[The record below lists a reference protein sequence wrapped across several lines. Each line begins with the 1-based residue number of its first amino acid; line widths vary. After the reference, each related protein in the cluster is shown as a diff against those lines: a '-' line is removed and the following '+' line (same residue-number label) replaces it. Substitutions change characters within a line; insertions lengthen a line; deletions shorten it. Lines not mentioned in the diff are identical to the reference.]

1 MRKWTYLV
9 AVLLMA
15 GTSTSLLTSCIDNDE
30 PAGITDLR
38 GAKAE
43 LLRAKAAVEQAEAAI
58 KTAQV
63 KWYEA
68 EAEIKNQEAEQEK
81 LKTSWLEAQ
90 YQAQKDSL
98 EIETQKYVER
108 QKKLLIEAQQAT
120 AEANAEYQKALAEI
134 EAALVGVEESAYAQK
149 LYELLN
155 NTEYKYTYKDAYDV
169 DQEIVIYGLLGLAG
183 ALSDA
188 QDELADLMNEK
199 LVMDYTFDV
208 DAKIAAVEGQIAT
221 EEGNL
226 EGLKET
232 LEDYKTIKGTS
243 FEDWKASYEA
253 YEKESEDLNNQLN
266 DIKLKE
272 AEALRATTAKQDSL
286 DRANNAKSELKFTVS
301 DKIAEVFA
309 NAVQS
314 LSSPTG
320 ISTELAAFA
329 ITDAEG
335 NVTYPN
341 GIVLQKTKEDKG
353 TILDGILSQIEGNV
367 LDASDITSNK
377 QLQAQYAA
385 QEAGYFTADKKGTYD
400 VALQAW
406 KDAKA
411 AYAKVYTDGKYYDAD
426 LNAYDVIVE
435 AYRDYQSAVAQLDP
449 TDDAD
454 EIDDLTEAF
463 RKELGEYLTARK
475 VFDGFV
481 PKNGATELSPA
492 TKDADFTTWQGLSDD
507 AARFGTDVQSGT
519 TPANGGAYK
528 AYVEACDAIGYTYD
542 ANPADENA
550 TQVEKSYEEWEEN
563 ASYPEE
569 GTNLYEKAFAAKYN
583 NAYLTNLLNNQP
595 EWEAMVKSL
604 EDLATANLKEVNE
617 ATLCQNDI
625 NTEKAK
631 IQAQFYGER
640 AKVKQQLAGINK
652 IMGIIEQTIKDALPS
667 GTATTYEDA
676 VKILDSWI
684 IALEQGSASID
695 ANNEATFTTDGS
707 IPGQEAVIASYK
719 NLLEGL
725 KSGDYKTSEELL
737 AKQKEDEINRKQ
749 EEIKVL
755 QALLDS
761 ANKIK
766 DQLMAGLTGE
776 SSGTT
781 EVPETPEEGGEET
794 PAE

>member
-68 EAEIKNQEAEQEK
+68 EAEIKNQEAEQAK
-81 LKTSWLEAQ
+81 LKTDYLSAL
-90 YQAQKDSL
+90 YTAQKDT
-98 EIETQKYVER
+98 IEAKATLYKEKMN
-108 QKKLLIEAQQAT
+108 KKLIAAQQAS
-120 AEANAEYQKALAEI
+120 AEANEAYQKALAEI
-134 EAALVGVEESAYAQK
+134 EAALVGVKESAYAQK

-155 NTEYKYTYKDAYDV
+155 NTEYKYTYKDANDE
-169 DQEIVIYGLLGLAG
+169 DKEIVINGLLELAG

-199 LVMDYTFDV
+199 LVMDYTFNV

-221 EEGNL
+221 EEGEL

-243 FEDWKASYEA
+243 FEDWQTSYEA

-286 DRANNAKSELKFTVS
+286 DRADNAKSELKFTVS

-309 NAVQS
+309 DAVQN

-320 ISTELAAFA
+320 INTELEAFA

-353 TILDGILSQIEGNV
+353 TILEGLLTEIEDNV
-367 LDASDITSNK
+367 LTASEITSYK

-411 AYAKVYTDGKYYDAD
+411 AYEKAYNDGKYYDAD

-435 AYRDYQSAVAQLDP
+435 AYSDYKNAVAQLDP
-449 TDDAD
+449 TDDAE
-454 EIDDLTEAF
+454 EIDNLTDAF

-481 PKNGATELSPA
+481 PKNGTTELSPA
-492 TKDADFTTWQGLSDD
+492 TKDADFTTWESLADN
-507 AARFGTDVQSGT
+507 AKMFGTDVNGNAW
-519 TPANGGAYK
+519 PADGGAYK
-528 AYVEACDAIGYTYD
+528 AYVDACNAIGYTSHT
-542 ANPADENA
+542 NPADKDYA
-550 TQVEKSYEEWEEN
+550 TQVEISYEEWEEN

-569 GTNLYEKAFAAKYN
+569 GTKLYEKAFAAKYN
-583 NAYLTNLLNNQP
+583 NAYLTNLLDNQP

-625 NTEKAK
+625 TTEKAK

-652 IMGIIEQTIKDALPS
+652 IMSIIEGTITS
-667 GTATTYEDA
+667 VEGVTETTYEKA
-676 VKILDSWI
+676 VEELETLI
-684 IALEQGSASID
+684 IELEQGSASITTS
-695 ANNEATFTTDGS
+695 NTVTFITDGS

-737 AKQKEDEINRKQ
+737 AKQKEDEISRKQ
-749 EEIKVL
+749 DEIKVL
-755 QALLDS
+755 QAMVDS

-781 EVPETPEEGGEET
+781 EVPETPAEGEET

>member
-68 EAEIKNQEAEQEK
+68 DAEIKNQEAEQAK
-81 LKTSWLEAQ
+81 LKTDYLSAL
-90 YQAQKDSL
+90 YQAQKDSIQAQVTL
-98 EIETQKYVER
+98 YKEKMN
-108 QKKLLIEAQQAT
+108 KKLIEAQQAS
-120 AEANAEYQKALAEI
+120 AEANEAYQKALAEI
-134 EAALVGVEESAYAQK
+134 EAALVGVKESAYAQK

-155 NTEYKYTYKDAYDV
+155 NTEYKYTYKDANNV

-286 DRANNAKSELKFTVS
+286 DRANNAKSELKITVS

-309 NAVQS
+309 DEAQN

-320 ISTELAAFA
+320 INTELAAFA

-341 GIVLQKTKEDKG
+341 GIVLQKTKADKK
-353 TILDGILSQIEGNV
+353 TILEGLLTEIKDKV
-367 LDASDITSNK
+367 LTASDITSNK

-411 AYAKVYTDGKYYDAD
+411 AYEKAYNDGKYYDAD

-435 AYRDYQSAVAQLDP
+435 AYTDYQSAVAQLDP

-454 EIDDLTEAF
+454 KIDDLTEAF

-492 TKDADFTTWQGLSDD
+492 TKDADFETWKGLADD
-507 AARFGTDVQSGT
+507 AARFGSDVNGNAW
-519 TPANGGAYK
+519 PADGGAFKTYDD
-528 AYVEACDAIGYTYD
+528 ACTAIGYIRGI
-542 ANPADENA
+542 NPADENA
-550 TQVEKSYEEWEEN
+550 TQVEISYEEWEETAN
-563 ASYPEE
+563 YPET
-569 GTNLYEKAFAAKYN
+569 GTTLYEKAFAAKYN

-676 VKILDSWI
+676 VKTLDSWI

-737 AKQKEDEINRKQ
+737 AKQKEDEISRKQ
-749 EEIKVL
+749 EEINVL

>member
-68 EAEIKNQEAEQEK
+68 EAEIKNQEAEQAK
-81 LKTSWLEAQ
+81 LKTDYLSAL
-90 YQAQKDSL
+90 YTAQKDT
-98 EIETQKYVER
+98 IEAKATLYKEKMN
-108 QKKLLIEAQQAT
+108 KKLIAAQQAS
-120 AEANAEYQKALAEI
+120 AEANEAYQKALAEI
-134 EAALVGVEESAYAQK
+134 EAALVGVKESAYAQK

-155 NTEYKYTYKDAYDV
+155 NTEYKYTYKDANDE
-169 DQEIVIYGLLGLAG
+169 DKEIVINGLLELAG

-199 LVMDYTFDV
+199 LVMDYTFNV

-221 EEGNL
+221 EEGEL
-226 EGLKET
+226 EGMKET

-243 FEDWKASYEA
+243 FEDWQTSYEA

-286 DRANNAKSELKFTVS
+286 DKADNAKSELKFTVS

-309 NAVQS
+309 DAVQN

-320 ISTELAAFA
+320 INTELEAFA

-341 GIVLQKTKEDKG
+341 GIVLQKTKEDKK
-353 TILDGILSQIEGNV
+353 TILEGLLTEIEDNV
-367 LDASDITSNK
+367 LTASEITSNK

-400 VALQAW
+400 IALQAW

-411 AYAKVYTDGKYYDAD
+411 AYEKAYNDGKYYDAD

-435 AYRDYQSAVAQLDP
+435 AYSDYKNAVAQLDP
-449 TDDAD
+449 TDDAE
-454 EIDDLTEAF
+454 EIDNLTDAF

-481 PKNGATELSPA
+481 PKNGTTELSPA
-492 TKDADFTTWQGLSDD
+492 TKDADFTTWESLADNTKM
-507 AARFGTDVQSGT
+507 FGTDVNGNAW
-519 TPANGGAYK
+519 PADGGAFK
-528 AYVEACDAIGYTYD
+528 AYDEACTTIGYNRGI
-542 ANPADENA
+542 NPADEDA
-550 TQVEKSYEEWEEN
+550 TQVEISYEEWEETAN
-563 ASYPEE
+563 YPAT
-569 GTNLYEKAFAAKYN
+569 GRNLYQKAFAAKYN

-625 NTEKAK
+625 TTEKAK

-652 IMGIIEQTIKDALPS
+652 IMGIIEQTLTEATNK
-667 GTATTYEDA
+667 TNVTTYEEA
-676 VKILDSWI
+676 VKKLEKWI

-695 ANNEATFTTDGS
+695 ANNEVTFTTDGS

-737 AKQKEDEINRKQ
+737 AKQKEDEISRKQ
-749 EEIKVL
+749 DEIKVL
-755 QALLDS
+755 QAMVDS

-781 EVPETPEEGGEET
+781 EVPETPAEGEET

>member
-155 NTEYKYTYKDAYDV
+155 NTEYKYTYKDANDV

-188 QDELADLMNEK
+188 QDELADLMNVK

-286 DRANNAKSELKFTVS
+286 DRANDAKSELKFTVS

-353 TILDGILSQIEGNV
+353 TILDGILNQIEGNV

-411 AYAKVYTDGKYYDAD
+411 AYEKAYNDGKYYDAD

-435 AYRDYQSAVAQLDP
+435 AYRDYQSEVAQLDP

-492 TKDADFTTWQGLSDD
+492 TKDADFETWKGLQDFEQ
-507 AARFGTDVQSGT
+507 FGTDVNSGAW
-519 TPANGGAYK
+519 PADGGAFKTYDD
-528 AYVEACDAIGYTYD
+528 ACTTIGYNRGI
-542 ANPADENA
+542 NPADENA
-550 TQVEKSYEEWEEN
+550 TQVEISYEEWEETAN
-563 ASYPEE
+563 YPAT
-569 GTNLYEKAFAAKYN
+569 GRNLYQKAFAAKYN

-695 ANNEATFTTDGS
+695 VNNEATFTTDGS

-737 AKQKEDEINRKQ
+737 AKQKEDEISRKQ
-749 EEIKVL
+749 EEINVL